1 MALVSKTIRCALCGS
16 SDVKY
21 EEGRYHCNGC
31 GAKSEQ
37 PMPAADIAAINRIVA
52 LGGNE
57 EELAALRRRYPRL
70 HIASWS
76 SENRLQVK

>member
-1 MALVSKTIRCALCGS
+1 
-16 SDVKY
+16 
-21 EEGRYHCNGC
+21 
-31 GAKSEQ
+31 
-37 PMPAADIAAINRIVA
+37 MPAADIAAINRIVA
-52 LGGNE
+52 LGGND